1 MIKGRECGKF
11 FLMKGITIFTIGFA
25 SRRAED
31 FFTTLSENGVRWVC
45 DVRLHNTSQLM
56 GYTKKDDLAYFLWK
70 IGGISYRHLTAL
82 APSEEL
88 FARMKEKEMDWDTF
102 AREFLI
108 LLSKRG
114 VEKLLSPVQM
124 NRACLLCRE
133 LLPDRCH
140 RRLVAEYLKKKWVKV
155 EIRHL

>member
-1 MIKGRECGKF
+1 
-11 FLMKGITIFTIGFA
+11 MKGITIFTIGFA

-70 IGGISYRHLTAL
+70 IGGIGYRHLTAL

-88 FARMKEKEMDWDTF
+88 FARMKK
-102 AREFLI
+102 
-108 LLSKRG
+108 KRWTG
-114 VEKLLSPVQM
+114 IP
-124 NRACLLCRE
+124 
-133 LLPDRCH
+133 LPGNS
-140 RRLVAEYLKKKWVKV
+140 
-155 EIRHL
+155 